1 MAFLDEGKIFLPLN
15 YYMRAEEI
23 IGQIQYI
30 ELNGDGP
37 VVFPRLKQ

>member
-1 MAFLDEGKIFLPLN
+1 MAFLDEDKLSLPFS

-23 IGQIQYI
+23 TGQIQYV
-30 ELNGDGP
+30 EHNGDGP